1 MKNKMTRQVFL
12 QRGQKNQERE
22 LKMDRKLSVNEE
34 DHLVLGG
41 VDAVALTEK
50 YGTPL
55 YVMEEDTIRA
65 AMHAYRDSIDRFY
78 DGKGLICYASKAF
91 CCKEMYRI
99 AKSEGLGADVV
110 SGGELYTALSVGFP
124 MENVC
129 FHGNNKS
136 DAEIRMALQNR
147 VGRIIVDNIE
157 ELERVSRMA
166 EEMDVTQAI
175 MFRIKPGIDAH
186 THNFIMTGQIDSKF
200 GFALETGEAM
210 EAIKR
215 AIETPSVRLCGI
227 HCHIGSQ
234 IHEVTPFVKAAEVMM
249 QLMGDVKKETG
260 YEIEELNLGGGYGI
274 RYTDD
279 DDPVPYAEYMEA
291 VSGVIHQKAK
301 ELGLNVPFI
310 LMEPGRSIVGE
321 AGTTLYTIG
330 AVKHIPNIR
339 TYVSVD
345 GGMGD
350 NPRYILYQSK
360 YDFLLANKASAEA
373 DTVVTVAGKCCESG
387 DLLGENV
394 PLAKAEA
401 GDIMA
406 VLSTGA
412 YNHAMAS
419 CYNRNPIPPVVMVQ
433 GGNDRLI
440 VKGQTYEDLCR
451 NDI

>member
-1 MKNKMTRQVFL
+1 
-12 QRGQKNQERE
+12 
-22 LKMDRKLSVNEE
+22 MDRKLSVNDA
-34 DHLVLGG
+34 DHLMLGG
-41 VDAVALTEK
+41 VDAVELTQK

-65 AMHAYRDSIDRFY
+65 AMRAYRDSIDRFY

-91 CCKEMYRI
+91 SCKEMYRI

-136 DAEIRMALQNR
+136 DSEIRMALENR
-147 VGRIIVDNIE
+147 VGRIVVDNIE
-157 ELERVSRMA
+157 ELGRISRLADELDMI
-166 EEMDVTQAI
+166 QPI

-210 EAIKR
+210 EAVKQ
-215 AIETPSVRLCGI
+215 AIGNPSVRLVGV

-234 IHEVTPFVKAAEVMM
+234 IHEVTPFVKAAEVMV
-249 QLMGDVKKETG
+249 QFMGDVKKETG

-274 RYTDD
+274 RYTDE

-291 VSGVIHQKAK
+291 VSGAIHQKS
-301 ELGLNVPFI
+301 EEVGMHVPFI

-321 AGTTLYTIG
+321 AGTTLYTVG
-330 AVKHIPNIR
+330 TVKHIPDIR
-339 TYVSVD
+339 TYVSID

-360 YDFLLANKASAEA
+360 YDFLLANKASAPIE
-373 DTVVTVAGKCCESG
+373 TSVTVAGKCCESG

-412 YNHAMAS
+412 YNYSMAS
-419 CYNRNPIPPVVMVQ
+419 NYNRNPVPPVVMVQ
-433 GGNDRLI
+433 DGNDRLI
-440 VKGQTYEDLCR
+440 IKGQTYEDLCR